1 MRHNIQT
8 VMVLG
13 VMNDIDTLSLISIPN
28 RDFDIV
34 RYSWIQRATCTNDS
48 QVLKYS
54 LKSQFL
60 TQNMLYNLNSYK

>member
-60 TQNMLYNLNSYK
+60 TQKILYNLNSNK